1 MLLVVVVVEGRSDSL
16 AEFVWKVLARLE
28 LDGDYVI
35 SGLYDCLNS
44 VDRTRGVRYLES
56 ESENSRH
63 HRAM

>member
-35 SGLYDCLNS
+35 SGLTAL
-44 VDRTRGVRYLES
+44 VS
-56 ESENSRH
+56 EPHISHTNTNTIE
-63 HRAM
+63 